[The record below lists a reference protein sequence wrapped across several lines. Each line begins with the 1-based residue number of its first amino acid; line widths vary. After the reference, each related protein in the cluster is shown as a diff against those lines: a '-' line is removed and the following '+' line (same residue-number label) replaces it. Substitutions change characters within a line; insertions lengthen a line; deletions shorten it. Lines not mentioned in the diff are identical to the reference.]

1 MNIDFKVKVLNQDI
15 MDIKAYLKRLH
26 YQKETKVSKEVLW
39 ELQQAHLLTVP
50 FENLDIHYQQ
60 KISLDLETIF
70 DKVVLNKRGGF
81 CYELNGL
88 FYALLKSIGF
98 EAKMISGR
106 VATPEKTYGPEYDHL
121 AIVVRI
127 EGIDYLVDV
136 GFGRFSLA
144 PLEIQMQVPIVD
156 ALGVFQFEIYKKEYL
171 QINSLEK
178 ETAIAQY
185 IFKLQER
192 EWAEFEEMCC
202 FHQKSANSHF
212 TQKKIISILT
222 PNGRITL
229 NDKWLKI
236 TTGGE
241 IKEIEFEA
249 EEFPVFLKT
258 YFNITL

>member
-1 MNIDFKVKVLNQDI
+1 
-15 MDIKAYLKRLH
+15 MDIKTYLKRLH
-26 YQKETKVSKEVLW
+26 YQKEIKVSKELLW
-39 ELQQAHLLTVP
+39 DLQKAHLLTVP

-60 KISLDLETIF
+60 EINLDLETVF
-70 DKVVLNKRGGF
+70 DKIVLNKRGGF

-88 FYALLKSIGF
+88 FYELLKSIGF
-98 EAKMISGR
+98 EVNMVSGR
-106 VATPEKTYGPEYDHL
+106 VATAEGTYGPEYDHL

-156 ALGVFQFEIYKKEYL
+156 ALGLFQFDTYKEEYI

-178 ETAIAQY
+178 ETSIAQY

-192 EWAEFEEMCC
+192 EWVDFEEMCW

-212 TQKKIISILT
+212 TQKKMISILT
-222 PNGRITL
+222 PNGRMTL
-229 NDKWLKI
+229 NDKLLKI
-236 TTGGE
+236 TTGE
-241 IKEIEFEA
+241 EVKEVEFEA
-249 EEFPVFLKT
+249 EQFPVFLKT